1 MIRPA
6 NLRVVFFLQTTEN
19 LQLLLQTKFT
29 KTKIRFYKLYKNL
42 VLNFEEV

>member
-19 LQLLLQTKFT
+19 LQFILQIKFT
-29 KTKIRFYKLYKNL
+29 KTKNRF
-42 VLNFEEV
+42 

>member
-19 LQLLLQTKFT
+19 LQFILQIKFT
-29 KTKIRFYKLYKNL
+29 KTKNRFYKLYKNL